1 VCVSR
6 LSCLF
11 VSSAEVELLLN
22 AKVHVTSGPIRTR
35 QEEHYSWPSLQK
47 DCSPRESPSDVTS
60 ELQLLLLLL
69 LITVTHGA
77 EQRHSNSTVRVD
89 TTGTAKISRALRC
102 SSHTKNSH
110 EKIY

>member
-22 AKVHVTSGPIRTR
+22 AKVHVTSGTIRTR

-60 ELQLLLLLL
+60 
-69 LITVTHGA
+69 
-77 EQRHSNSTVRVD
+77 VRAAVAVVAAA
-89 TTGTAKISRALRC
+89 TTNNCYPWRRTAS
-102 SSHTKNSH
+102 
-110 EKIY
+110 

>member
-35 QEEHYSWPSLQK
+35 TRQEEHYSWPSLQK

-60 ELQLLLLLL
+60 
-69 LITVTHGA
+69 
-77 EQRHSNSTVRVD
+77 VRAAVAAA
-89 TTGTAKISRALRC
+89 TTTNNCYAWRRTAS
-102 SSHTKNSH
+102 
-110 EKIY
+110 